1 MIRKSYFSSITWGVR
16 VAMMLLAFSLYG
28 CMDTYQP
35 EEGRSLGAVLNIRVT
50 PSTEVNFRSGDDLR
64 DSAIDNLYILRF
76 NTEGKFVKAE
86 EVENASA
93 VLANSS
99 ITLKEA
105 PNQGETVIA
114 IANTY
119 GVNLSSLIAGTSTV
133 ADIATAFP
141 GNMAQDNWRIKTE
154 QITNGT
160 LSVPMSGEVTWTASA
175 SHEIELKRSVAQVK
189 LSINIAEGADAT
201 GSLLSNDLQDVQWK
215 IINIPDVGQI
225 YRPSGVALTDGYAGG
240 VDYMTLSTNN
250 VAFIPET
257 NNFSNIDTDLKGEQ
271 RRPSIIIKYK
281 VKMANGTLGQEKYR
295 YYRMDF
301 NDRHYIPRSG
311 DPAPT
316 LTYRPIQRNSAY
328 TFTITSAKS
337 HGYETENEAINNPP
351 TNIVYKIVI
360 RDNDQSSL
368 THSGQYFISTSWE
381 NMLIFYLPMDKYFD
395 MDRSYPDYSLRS
407 VAAGRANIIGPD
419 DTKDINVSVRAY
431 EVTDALLPDVHK
443 LSTYDRTDL
452 KRIDED
458 NPDFPSGGD
467 DDTPGPPGPPS
478 PEPGGYSH
486 PLGDAHSV
494 GSSAT
499 PSPLQY
505 EYPGDDDGDRPVPK
519 LPKETT
525 RFVWQGYKDD
535 MSIYRSDFV
544 KRSNTPYPLL
554 FQFNY
559 WPNVKGDQKPTDI
572 RAVFKIDAGNARK
585 IMNVA
590 VRNSYITEV
599 GKLPDKEI
607 ARIKG
612 LYPPFFWKERPWAGY
627 DDSAMPI
634 EFQIVKVAEPD
645 VYSIRLKTDQY
656 YSPYP
661 MTLVLTAY
669 YKPPTSGK
677 YPGTE
682 HFTEGVT
689 YINFVL
695 PAVPGT

>member
-1 MIRKSYFSSITWGVR
+1 MIRKSYFSFITWGVR

-50 PSTEVNFRSGDDLR
+50 PSTEVNFRSGNDLR

-76 NTEGKFVKAE
+76 NVEGKFVKAE

-93 VLANSS
+93 VITNPS

-105 PNQGETVIA
+105 PTQGETVIA
-114 IANTY
+114 IANAY
-119 GVNLSSLIAGTSTV
+119 GVNLSSLIAGASTV

-141 GNMAQDNWRIKTE
+141 GNMAQDNWHIKTE

-215 IINIPDVGQI
+215 IINIPDAGQI

-257 NNFSNIDTDLKGEQ
+257 NNFSNIDTDVKGEQ
-271 RRPSIIIKYK
+271 RRPSIIVKYK
-281 VKMANGTLGQEKYR
+281 VKMVNATPGQEKYR

-301 NDRHYIPRSG
+301 NDRHYIPRSS
-311 DPAPT
+311 DPTPT
-316 LTYRPIQRNSAY
+316 LTYRPIYRNSAY

-337 HGYETENEAINNPP
+337 HGYETEDEAMYNPP
-351 TNIVYKIVI
+351 TNIVYKMVI
-360 RDNDQSSL
+360 RDNDESSL
-368 THSGQYFISTSWE
+368 THSGQYLISTSWE
-381 NMLIFYLPMDKYFD
+381 NMLVFYLPEDKSFD
-395 MDRSYPDYSLRS
+395 MNGSFPDYSLRFVS
-407 VAAGRANIIGPD
+407 AGRVNIIGPD
-419 DTKDINVSVRAY
+419 DTKDIKVNIRAY
-431 EVTDALLPDVHK
+431 EVTEALLPDVHK

-458 NPDFPSGGD
+458 NPDFSSGGD
-467 DDTPGPPGPPS
+467 DNTPGPPGPPS
-478 PEPGGYSH
+478 PEPGGYGH
-486 PLGDAHSV
+486 TLGDEYSL
-494 GSSAT
+494 GFSTT

-505 EYPGDDDGDRPVPK
+505 EYPGDDGENRPVFR

-525 RFVWQGYKDD
+525 RFVWQGYPSE
-535 MSIYRSDFV
+535 MSIYKSDFV
-544 KRSNTPYPLL
+544 KRANNPYPLL
-554 FQFNY
+554 FGFNY
-559 WPNVKGDQKPTDI
+559 WPNVKGNQNPTDV
-572 RAVFKIDAGNARK
+572 RAVFKIDVGNARK

-590 VRNSYITEV
+590 VRNSSVTDV
-599 GKLPDKEI
+599 GKQPDKEI

-612 LYPPFFWKERPWAGY
+612 LYPPFFWKERPVPDYGE
-627 DDSAMPI
+627 SIIPI
-634 EFQIVKVAEPD
+634 EIQIVKVEEPD

-656 YSPYP
+656 YFPYP
-661 MTLVLTAY
+661 TTMVLTVY

-677 YPGTE
+677 CPGTE

-689 YINFVL
+689 YINFVF
-695 PAVPGT
+695 PAVYAT